1 MDLLQE
7 CSKNIEKLEF
17 KHSGKKNGGKTD
29 SMNESPLKVQTINT
43 SKAAVC
49 LVDLSKKEDMDES
62 IPLRV
67 HTEDK
72 DVVHEDDEEFNS
84 QKNLPNLTN

>member
-1 MDLLQE
+1 M
-7 CSKNIEKLEF
+7 
-17 KHSGKKNGGKTD
+17 H
-29 SMNESPLKVQTINT
+29 ESPLKVQTINT

-72 DVVHEDDEEFNS
+72 DVV
-84 QKNLPNLTN
+84 

>member
-1 MDLLQE
+1 
-7 CSKNIEKLEF
+7 
-17 KHSGKKNGGKTD
+17 
-29 SMNESPLKVQTINT
+29 
-43 SKAAVC
+43 

-72 DVVHEDDEEFNS
+72 DVVQEDDEEFNS
-84 QKNLPNLTN
+84 QKNIPNLTN